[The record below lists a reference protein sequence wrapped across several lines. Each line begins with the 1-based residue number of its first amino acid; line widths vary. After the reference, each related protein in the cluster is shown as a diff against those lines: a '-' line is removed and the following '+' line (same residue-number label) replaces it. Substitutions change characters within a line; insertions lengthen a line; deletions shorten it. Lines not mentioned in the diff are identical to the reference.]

1 MTTIYLIRHSK
12 KYGISNYESFRR
24 NETETVSTEKI
35 ILDVKGEKMAE
46 SLSNEKELDNL
57 DRIYT
62 SNCVRTL
69 STAKY
74 IYEKQNLKPNI
85 DERFDERRV
94 GIPNDKEYPDWFF
107 RQFKDR
113 DFKTVGGESVNDVYN
128 RFNEAFMEVVKNN
141 TGKRVAIFTHGN
153 AMAFFLITKL
163 ESYKITEDKDIIL
176 YHNNKEIFNG
186 KFRFLETFK
195 LTVDDDGSII
205 DIENIEYN
213 IDR

>member
-12 KYGISNYESFRR
+12 KYGISNYESFNRS
-24 NETETVSTEKI
+24 ETDTISSEKI

-46 SLSNEKELDNL
+46 ALSNEKELDNL
-57 DRIYT
+57 DKVYT

-69 STAKY
+69 QTAKY
-74 IYEKQNLKPNI
+74 IYEKQGLKPNV

-113 DFKTVGGESVNDVYN
+113 NFKTEGGEGVNDVYN

-141 TGKRVAIFTHGN
+141 SGKRVAIFTHGN
-153 AMAFFLITKL
+153 AMAFFLTTVL
-163 ESYKITEDKDIIL
+163 DDYKITENKDVIL

-195 LTVDDDGSII
+195 LTVDENGKII